1 MTKIYLIFMILSFM
15 VSAQTPF
22 TTSLGTFDG
31 TMNNRPVSP
40 LGDWNGD
47 GKDDIAVHSGC
58 DASNTYNRFG
68 PCKIY
73 YGGSDL
79 SLPPAFEF
87 GWFGHFIPT
96 IDFNLDGYIDILN
109 VESYINSD
117 KPDTIKVYFGGP
129 GFDTISDFQFPAPAN
144 YPFTA
149 DGVDFSNYGIHEVP
163 DFDRDGNNELLIR
176 SDYTYQSY
184 PADNSGTLYLY
195 KLGNMF
201 SPIPQDTLSGDDSL
215 RLVSRNLSF
224 GDIDGDGYCDI
235 NVNAKLVQNSQ
246 PIKNLFF
253 KGNSECK
260 FGVPYVWRRGSVPCE
275 VDWTRILPDM
285 TGDGKADIFVLKN
298 MGAGYRA
305 FLSKGDVWPPY
316 PSSSMQFPDAS
327 NGGYYID
334 FATFPGD
341 VNGDGYQ
348 DIIIPA
354 VSFGAAK
361 LVLGGPVISVVRNF
375 TGSSGGLGYASSAC
389 GDYDGDGIDDFVLVD
404 YPWTFGECH
413 QTWFIIVKGDTSA
426 VNPTSIQ
433 DEFLLVG
440 YNIEINPY
448 PNPFNPEVKVEYLLP
463 EAGEVNL
470 SVFSSLGEE
479 IISKNLSF
487 RNKGQNETTLDFSGL
502 NVPSGVY
509 LLRLTLQTI
518 DKGTM
523 VKTTKLAFMK

>member
-1 MTKIYLIFMILSFM
+1 MRMLYISVILFSFV

-68 PCKIY
+68 PCKIF

-96 IDFNLDGYIDILN
+96 IDFNLDGHIDILN

-144 YPFTA
+144 YPYTMYQPDFTN
-149 DGVDFSNYGIHEVP
+149 FGIYSVP
-163 DFDRDGNNELLIR
+163 DFDGDGSNELILC
-176 SDYTYQSY
+176 SGWTYTLSTFTTG
-184 PADNSGTLYLY
+184 SIFLY
-195 KLGNMF
+195 KLGQNF
-201 SPIPQDTLSGDDSL
+201 SPIPQDSLIGDSL
-215 RLVSRNLSF
+215 KTLYFPMLSS
-224 GDIDGDGYCDI
+224 GDIDGDGLSDI
-235 NVNAKLVQNSQ
+235 LLPIQQ
-246 PIKNLFF
+246 PHTGTPIEVHFF
-253 KGNSECK
+253 KGNSASK
-260 FGVPYVWRRGSVPCE
+260 FGIPYKWIDGSVPCE
-275 VDWTRILPDM
+275 IEWTRILPDM

-298 MGAGYRA
+298 MGAGYRE

-361 LVLGGPVISVVRNF
+361 LVLGGPVISVIRNF

-426 VNPTSIQ
+426 VNPTSIE
-433 DEFLLVG
+433 DEILPEG
-440 YNIEINPY
+440 YNIEITPY

-463 EAGEVNL
+463 ETGEVNL
-470 SVFSSLGEE
+470 SVFSPLGEE
-479 IISKNLSF
+479 IVAKNLSY
-487 RNKGQNETTLDFSGL
+487 RNRGKNETTLDFSGL
-502 NVPSGVY
+502 NVTSGVY
-509 LLRLTLQTI
+509 LLRLTLQTQN
-518 DKGTM
+518 KGTM